1 MFFKKRKPEISSDH
15 ISDFPSS
22 QLLFSEKRTLLF
34 LFSYVSLIIFRDL
47 FANHQKMLYTKKR
60 LEQPINHYYIKSKN
74 QKTKESY
81 L

>member
-1 MFFKKRKPEISSDH
+1 M
-15 ISDFPSS
+15 
-22 QLLFSEKRTLLF
+22 F

-60 LEQPINHYYIKSKN
+60 LEQTIKHYYTKSKN

>member
-1 MFFKKRKPEISSDH
+1 MDILGASS
-15 ISDFPSS
+15 SEA
-22 QLLFSEKRTLLF
+22 FSIFGYCE
-34 LFSYVSLIIFRDL
+34 SYYSLIIFRDL

-60 LEQPINHYYIKSKN
+60 LEQTIKHYYTKSKN